1 MNFIYL
7 NHGMVG
13 TRLVNARRSSQ
24 LKLQLIQMRNPD
36 LCDTSALRLI
46 ISSSSFVG
54 TCTLWSNLITSSPLA
69 YRVVKSNQ
77 LLAKIAAYLVIS
89 IGQLLCLAF
98 LHGWHFLNKIS
109 LDWPPTLTTQPSTL
123 YLKTLWQPC
132 LLAQMV
138 RALHWYRRGQDSNPG
153 KPEFFQDFFSQ
164 LHKFCL
170 SLQWSSLYLF
180 NIMLVQITLVLRSLR
195 PFDFLS

>member
-1 MNFIYL
+1 MKSIWISYIWTMEWW
-7 NHGMVG
+7 GQ
-13 TRLVNARRSSQ
+13 VNARRSSQ
-24 LKLQLIQMRNPD
+24 LKLQLMQMPNPD
-36 LCDTSALRLI
+36 LCDTSALLLI

-54 TCTLWSNLITSSPLA
+54 TCILWTNLMTSSPLA
-69 YRVVKSNQ
+69 YRVVKSSR

-89 IGQLLCLAF
+89 IGWLLCLAF
-98 LHGWHFLNKIS
+98 LYGWCFLNKIS

-153 KPEFFQDFFSQ
+153 KPEFFHDFFSQ
-164 LHKFCL
+164 LHKLCL
-170 SLQWSSLYLF
+170 SLRWSSLYLF
-180 NIMLVQITLVLRSLR
+180 TLL
-195 PFDFLS
+195 